1 MLSTRYVKFTQSL
14 VASTKPSVCYLARL
28 VRNDNR
34 TLMGR
39 TISKISREINVAKA
53 LLTNMIVNKA
63 MVYFPVP
70 DDQHWRVDIIKEL
83 LNVRRNLLSLHG
95 ITSVETTTMIDYLCS
110 T

>member
-1 MLSTRYVKFTQSL
+1 MLSSRYVKFTPL

-28 VRNDNR
+28 VRNDNI

-39 TISKISREINVAKA
+39 TASKISREINVAKA
-53 LLTNMIVNKA
+53 LLTNMSVNKA
-63 MVYFPVP
+63 TVYFPVP
-70 DDQHWRVDIIKEL
+70 DDQHWRVDIIKDL

-95 ITSVETTTMIDYLCS
+95 ITPDYLCS